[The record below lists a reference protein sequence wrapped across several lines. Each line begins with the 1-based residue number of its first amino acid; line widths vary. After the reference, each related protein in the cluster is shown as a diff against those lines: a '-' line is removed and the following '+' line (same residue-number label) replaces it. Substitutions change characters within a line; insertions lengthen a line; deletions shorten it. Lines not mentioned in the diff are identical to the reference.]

1 MGILERIG
9 ETANKKKAEV
19 GEAIAKEER
28 YAAYKHPDVD
38 YIVHGQKPFGP
49 QTKAQSEESDEFA
62 SRSDREKQAVAE
74 RNAAIKKAAGEA
86 AGKASRAAVSGAK
99 YAAEEG
105 GKAAVRFGK
114 YMLKPAKGK
123 RPQMFE
129 DAPMRQERA
138 PPQRRRAPQQDVFG
152 WGDGG
157 NSGTIQIFGSGGSS
171 VLRHSRQSNP
181 LDMGFGTGRGI
192 NPLGTKKGK
201 QIRIW

>member
-38 YIVHGQKPFGP
+38 YIVHGQRPFGP
-49 QTKAQSEESDEFA
+49 KTKAQSEESDEFA
-62 SRSDREKQAVAE
+62 SRSAKEKAAAAERAE
-74 RNAAIKKAAGEA
+74 RNKEKNAERREFLKQKGREYAGNAAAKLEKAMADNP
-86 AGKASRAAVSGAK
+86 R
-99 YAAEEG
+99 
-105 GKAAVRFGK
+105 
-114 YMLKPAKGK
+114 PA
-123 RPQMFE
+123 
-129 DAPMRQERA
+129 
-138 PPQRRRAPQQDVFG
+138 QRRQAPQQDVFG

-192 NPLGTKKGK
+192 NPLGNKKGK